1 MTRNNLG
8 DHLSWLLRNVALTKP
23 ATTTFPCIEDRSSG
37 ESSNSQL
44 SVSSGGSQPRPPL
57 RQAVDA
63 QALPQQ
69 HRGSD
74 SALANQAGDV
84 LQGNPGAGL
93 EDGNMGRLTSTS
105 KSKKPS
111 LVSRRG
117 SLPSPASTTVERKQP
132 LLSNALATGTS

>member
-1 MTRNNLG
+1 MTRNNLA

-23 ATTTFPCIEDRSSG
+23 ATTTFPCTGDRSSG

-44 SVSSGGSQPRPPL
+44 STSSGGSQPRPPP

-63 QALPQQ
+63 QTQPRQ

-74 SALANQAGDV
+74 SALSNSAGNV
-84 LQGNPGAGL
+84 LHGNPAAGL

-105 KSKKPS
+105 KSKRPS
-111 LVSRRG
+111 LVSRQA
-117 SLPSPASTTVERKQP
+117 SLPSPASTTAERK
-132 LLSNALATGTS
+132 LSHLSNALTTGTS